1 MKSFFVLLLSAAG
14 VFGQTVPLPNPLPNP
29 GPPLIELKQYLTL
42 TDAQYVQLFDNMDQ
56 SRRTV
61 AGYQQR
67 ISQLQNEIAIETA
80 RPNPDP
86 MELGTRYA
94 EIEQNCR
101 AITNEGK
108 ALRDK
113 NGGLLTDP
121 QKAKLKTLEDALKL
135 YPVISQAQSASLLE
149 GGVTGVYPVGVIT
162 GGISTTPVFIGPGCV
177 ARLPFSVPLGVQT
190 AKATTQGAQ

>member
-1 MKSFFVLLLSAAG
+1 MKPLLVLLLSAAG
-14 VFGQTVPLPNPLPNP
+14 VFGQTVPIPGFALNP
-29 GPPLIELKQYLTL
+29 GPPLIELKQYLAL

-67 ISQLQNEIAIETA
+67 ISQLQNEIAIETE

-101 AITNEGK
+101 AIANGSK

-121 QKAKLKTLEDALKL
+121 QKAKLKTLDDALKL
-135 YPVISQAQSASLLE
+135 YPIVSQAQSASLLE
-149 GGVTGVYPVGVIT
+149 GATGVYPVGMVRGAIGTIT
-162 GGISTTPVFIGPGCV
+162 PILVVVAGCHAPSPGDIIPVAGQENK
-177 ARLPFSVPLGVQT
+177 R
-190 AKATTQGAQ
+190 

>member
-1 MKSFFVLLLSAAG
+1 MKPFVVLLLSAAG
-14 VFGQTVPLPNPLPNP
+14 VFGQTVPIPGFAPNP

-42 TDAQYVQLFDNMDQ
+42 TDAQYVQLFDNMGQ
-56 SRRTV
+56 SQHAV

-67 ISQLQNEIAIETA
+67 IYQLQTEIANETA

-101 AITNEGK
+101 AITNESK

-121 QKAKLKTLEDALKL
+121 QKAKLKTLEDALKM
-135 YPVISQAQSASLLE
+135 YPIVSQAQSASLLE
-149 GGVTGVYPVGVIT
+149 GGVAGVYPVGVIT
-162 GGISTTPVFIGPGCV
+162 GAIGTTPFYSGMGCLASFPARIIPV
-177 ARLPFSVPLGVQT
+177 AGQDN
-190 AKATTQGAQ
+190 KK

>member
-1 MKSFFVLLLSAAG
+1 MRSIFVFILAVAEI
-14 VFGQTVPLPNPLPNP
+14 FAQTLPIPAPSP
-29 GPPLIELKQYLTL
+29 GPPLIELKQYLSL

-67 ISQLQNEIAIETA
+67 ISQLQNEIAVETA
-80 RPNPDP
+80 RTNPDP

-101 AITNEGK
+101 SIRNESK

-121 QKAKLKTLEDALKL
+121 QKAKLKTLEEALKL
-135 YPVISQAQSASLLE
+135 YPIISEAQSASLLDDSAS
-149 GGVTGVYPVGVIT
+149 GGYPIPVGVFV
-162 GGISTTPVFIGPGCV
+162 GGGFTPDFTAPGCNV
-177 ARLPFSVPLGVQT
+177 WQT
-190 AKATTQGAQ
+190 RPTVFNRQ